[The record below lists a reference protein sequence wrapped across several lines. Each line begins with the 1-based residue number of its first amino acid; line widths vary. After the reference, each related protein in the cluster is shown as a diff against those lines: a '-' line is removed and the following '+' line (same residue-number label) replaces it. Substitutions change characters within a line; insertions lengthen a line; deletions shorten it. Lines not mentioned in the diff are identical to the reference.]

1 MEKKVDNPISL
12 EWKSVTNG
20 NLIDSETVNVISPGF
35 DNLEDQQQ
43 NHLTYIK
50 QINIVQEDM
59 HVRRASARSKK
70 IACD

>member
-20 NLIDSETVNVISPGF
+20 NLIDSEAVNPVSPGF

-43 NHLTYIK
+43 NQLTNIK
-50 QINIVQEDM
+50 QINIVQEDI
-59 HVRRASARSKK
+59 HGR
-70 IACD
+70 